1 VSDDHLSPVA
11 IRIAVALVALLAVG
25 VVVTSLVLTSGDEPD
40 TSGASSAN
48 SSASSATAAPRTGPV
63 VLVDVDAPDAR
74 SASCTGLMKALP
86 DTLPDSGKTL
96 HRLPIAEPAPPSAT
110 AWGGDR
116 GEPVVLRCGLPR
128 PAELTP
134 TAALREISGV
144 RWLPL
149 EGDGATT
156 WVVVDRPVYV
166 VLTVPAGSGTGP
178 LQEVSATT
186 GEALPVTPVRV
197 R

>member
-116 GEPVVLRCGLPR
+116 GEPVVLRCGLTK
-128 PAELTP
+128 PAELGP
-134 TAALREISGV
+134 TAGLRLIDKV
-144 RWLPL
+144 NWLPV

-156 WVVVDRPVYV
+156 WYTVDRPVYIA
-166 VLTVPAGSGTGP
+166 LTIPEDAGTGVV
-178 LQEVSATT
+178 QELSETIAQAVPTA
-186 GEALPVTPVRV
+186 
-197 R
+197 